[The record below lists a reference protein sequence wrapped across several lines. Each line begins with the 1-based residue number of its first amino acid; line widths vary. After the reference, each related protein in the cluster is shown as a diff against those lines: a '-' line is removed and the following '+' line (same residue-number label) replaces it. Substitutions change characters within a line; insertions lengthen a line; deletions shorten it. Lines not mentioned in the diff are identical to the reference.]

1 MTQKNIWTRDSST
14 RFREGNKD
22 MVKTQYPEVK
32 TYLDDELLND
42 PYIASYIK
50 NGNDLYMAGR
60 RNVMFCQELP

>member
-1 MTQKNIWTRDSST
+1 
-14 RFREGNKD
+14 